1 MSLQYK
7 GQDVVQAG
15 NSADR
20 AYATASLVSSS
31 LIFTT
36 IGNTTSSIN
45 LSNLSGSFSGSFTG
59 TSSFALTSSHSTT
72 LGASLANS
80 SSGQL
85 TLRNSNN
92 STISTISQL
101 TASLALTASYVTAL
115 RAAGSDSQIQ
125 YNSGSTFAGTAS
137 FAFIYQSQSLQQ
149 GNHVTA
155 SGLFSHAEGS
165 RSIALG
171 AYSHVE
177 GNSYAG
183 QYGYLTE
190 GNIVSGIIYLS
201 RSYGDVSGNISGTH
215 IIHRDNITNTLS
227 YLQFDTGDNPPYFDG
242 TNTVIT
248 LFDFSFNNSNAGT
261 IGVYL
266 VVNPTAANSVIGG
279 LSAHAEGE
287 QCFALGEASHAEGY
301 QTTAFKDYSHAEGV
315 LTKAFGLFSHAEG
328 LNSIASGPYSHT
340 EGDNTRAIG
349 DYSHAEGSTTTA
361 SGSYSHAEG
370 RFSIAIGIYSHA
382 EGLSTQAIGGLSHAE
397 GQSTQAVG
405 LYSHAEGSSTIA
417 SGSWTHAEGSN
428 TQAVGVASHAEGQN
442 TIARGDYS
450 HAEGFNTIAS
460 GSHQTVVGTYNVQN
474 NTISEFVVGIGNAL
488 TRKDG
493 FTVDVDANLS
503 GSIMIPT
510 NTANPSNPKTGSMY
524 YNTSTNRLHIYNG
537 TAWRS
542 SSFF

>member
-36 IGNTTSSIN
+36 IGNTTFSIN

-59 TSSFALTSSHSTT
+59 TSSFALTSSYSTT
-72 LGASLANS
+72 LGASLANN

-85 TLRNSNN
+85 TLRNSNS

-101 TASLALTASYVTAL
+101 TASLALTASHVTAL

-137 FAFIYQSQSLQQ
+137 FTFIYQSQSLQQ

-155 SGLFSHAEGS
+155 SGLFSHAEG
-165 RSIALG
+165 
-171 AYSHVE
+171 E
-177 GNSYAG
+177 
-183 QYGYLTE
+183 
-190 GNIVSGIIYLS
+190 
-201 RSYGDVSGNISGTH
+201 
-215 IIHRDNITNTLS
+215 
-227 YLQFDTGDNPPYFDG
+227 
-242 TNTVIT
+242 
-248 LFDFSFNNSNAGT
+248 
-261 IGVYL
+261 
-266 VVNPTAANSVIGG
+266 
-279 LSAHAEGE
+279 
-287 QCFALGEASHAEGY
+287 
-301 QTTAFKDYSHAEGV
+301 
-315 LTKAFGLFSHAEG
+315 
-328 LNSIASGPYSHT
+328 
-340 EGDNTRAIG
+340 
-349 DYSHAEGSTTTA
+349 
-361 SGSYSHAEG
+361 
-370 RFSIAIGIYSHA
+370 
-382 EGLSTQAIGGLSHAE
+382 
-397 GQSTQAVG
+397 
-405 LYSHAEGSSTIA
+405 
-417 SGSWTHAEGSN
+417 N

-474 NTISEFVVGIGNAL
+474 NTISEFVVGIGNAS

-493 FTVDVDANLS
+493 FTVDADANLS